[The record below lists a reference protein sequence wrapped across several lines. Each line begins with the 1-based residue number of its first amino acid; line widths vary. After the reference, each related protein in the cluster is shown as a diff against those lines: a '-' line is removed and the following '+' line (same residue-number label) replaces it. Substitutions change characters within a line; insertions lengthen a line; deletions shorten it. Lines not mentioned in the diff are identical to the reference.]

1 MTEQQTITNNINLAE
16 TLTAVKGMLTEF
28 KGRELT
34 QDDVTSLAL
43 KMTEKF
49 NAENVQEAVEER
61 TNSLLATVKKQDE
74 TLATIVDDLSEAKIE
89 IKGLELKLATKSKD
103 ISALEEE
110 IKQAVSLKDDA
121 ERSAEHLTTKYKDLE
136 SLSEDI
142 AKERN
147 ELRENSLEHKA
158 TLEKAV
164 RAEVVKIKAE
174 WQNRID
180 RAELKEQDAKA
191 ELAIHKDRVR
201 LLVD

>member
-28 KGRELT
+28 KGKELT

-89 IKGLELKLATKSKD
+89 IKGLELKLKEKD
-103 ISALEEE
+103 LQINGLEGSVLRAGTAKYEAEKALER
-110 IKQAVSLKDDA
+110 IKSDNAQLKEAADD
-121 ERSAEHLTTKYKDLE
+121 L
-136 SLSEDI
+136 

-164 RAEVVKIKAE
+164 RAEVNKIKAE
-174 WQNRID
+174 WQNKID
-180 RAELKEQDAKA
+180 IAELKEQDAKS

>member
-121 ERSAEHLTTKYKDLE
+121 ERSAEHLTVNYKDLE
-136 SLSEDI
+136 RVVEEV

-164 RAEVVKIKAE
+164 RAEVTNIKAE

-180 RAELKEQDAKA
+180 RAELREQDAKS
-191 ELAIHKDRVR
+191 ELAIHKDRIR
-201 LLVD
+201 LLID

>member
-28 KGRELT
+28 KGKELT

-103 ISALEEE
+103 ISALEAE
-110 IKQAVSLKDDA
+110 IKQAVSLKDAA
-121 ERSAEHLTTKYKDLE
+121 EGRADRLTTKYKDLE
-136 SLSEDI
+136 SLAEEV

-180 RAELKEQDAKA
+180 RAELKEQDAKS
-191 ELAIHKDRVR
+191 ELAIHKDRIR
-201 LLVD
+201 LLID